1 MANSKLQL
9 IQDNDKKTKFYTGLP
24 SFAVFMALFTFL
36 KPRIESMSMWTGKT
50 DANPVRDECNRG
62 RKRKL
67 NLEEE
72 MLAVFM
78 QLRLDLLL
86 EDIADR
92 FEIGLSTASKQ
103 FTTWIKVIAV
113 ELKFLFPWPAKGLIL
128 QKTPSQFKKYPNT
141 RVIIDCT
148 ELFIQR
154 PSSLQSQ
161 VLTFSNY
168 KHHNTFKVLVGIS
181 PGGVITFVSKLWGGR
196 VSDKEITQKC
206 GILELLE
213 PGDNVMADKGF
224 DIKDVLAPRGVH
236 LNIPPFLS
244 QKQQLSS
251 KQVMETHRI
260 AELRIHV
267 ERAIGRIKSFRILQ
281 GVIPITLADIASD
294 VFLVCALIT
303 NFGTP
308 VVE

>member
-1 MANSKLQL
+1 
-9 IQDNDKKTKFYTGLP
+9 
-24 SFAVFMALFTFL
+24 
-36 KPRIESMSMWTGKT
+36 MSMWTGKS

-67 NLEEE
+67 DLEEE

-78 QLRLDLLL
+78 RLRLGLLL

-103 FTTWIKVIAV
+103 FTTWIKIMAV

-128 QKTPSQFKKYPNT
+128 RKTPSQFKKYPNT

-181 PGGVITFVSKLWGGR
+181 PGGVVTFVSKLWGGR
-196 VSDKEITQKC
+196 VSDKEIPQ
-206 GILELLE
+206 
-213 PGDNVMADKGF
+213 
-224 DIKDVLAPRGVH
+224 
-236 LNIPPFLS
+236 
-244 QKQQLSS
+244 
-251 KQVMETHRI
+251 
-260 AELRIHV
+260 
-267 ERAIGRIKSFRILQ
+267 
-281 GVIPITLADIASD
+281 
-294 VFLVCALIT
+294 
-303 NFGTP
+303 
-308 VVE
+308 